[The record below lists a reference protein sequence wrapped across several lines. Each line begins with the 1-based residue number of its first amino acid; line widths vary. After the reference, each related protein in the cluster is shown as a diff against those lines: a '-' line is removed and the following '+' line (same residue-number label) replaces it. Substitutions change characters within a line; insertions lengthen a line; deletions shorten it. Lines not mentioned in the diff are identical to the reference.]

1 MSAEEKKKEPIKVTD
16 RRSFTPEGERRA
28 SVEPEEEKSP
38 VLGEGF
44 EIRRETQPEPQEPSD
59 RTAQVDFISFILSL
73 TSTAFIQLGEVEDP
87 VQGSRGVDLEGARQ
101 MIDIID
107 MLHEKTRGNLE
118 PQEEKFMERIL
129 FELKVKFSQAAS
141 SAR

>member
-16 RRSFTPEGERRA
+16 RRSFTPDGERRA
-28 SVEPEEEKSP
+28 SVEPEEKSP

-44 EIRRETQPEPQEPSD
+44 EIRREKPPEGPESSERP
-59 RTAQVDFISFILSL
+59 AQVDFISFILSL

-141 SAR
+141 TVR